1 VVLTEQAV
9 QHIRRQE
16 VAMPKSD
23 EEYAAAFGLRP
34 ADVFSSA
41 AVVEYARRYKGGS
54 LLVRA
59 EHPPEIGKGLPLDE
73 WIEVERRMGGRIY
86 RRRVIVV
93 EDWTEI
99 TDEQV

>member
-1 VVLTEQAV
+1 VVVLTEQAV

-41 AVVEYARRYKGGS
+41 AVVEYARRYKSGS

-59 EHPPEIGKGLPLDE
+59 EHPPRDREGSSAG
-73 WIEVERRMGGRIY
+73 
-86 RRRVIVV
+86 
-93 EDWTEI
+93 
-99 TDEQV
+99 